1 MVHGIMSSI
10 SVTIDESPTSKWQFS
25 KIHDNR
31 LKWFGID
38 PMEQN
43 EAEELKDIYAKDC
56 ECDFDEDI
64 FKCKCGWNENIT
76 HKEHKSFQEI
86 RITSKLGIHR
96 PRILLPI

>member
-1 MVHGIMSSI
+1 MVHGIMSPI
-10 SVTIDESPTSKWQFS
+10 SVTIGESPTSKWQFS

-86 RITSKLGIHR
+86 RITSKLGIYE
-96 PRILLPI
+96 P